1 MKRDGYSHLRS
12 YLIGVSILMLLI
24 VTACLPLVGRS
35 LPDSTRN
42 IPPYPNALNLS
53 TQDMSNDPNQ
63 TWQVVTFQTQ
73 DAPKAVLDYYANE
86 LAKDGWYNSGGTIPQ
101 AGQLTLFC
109 CSADEDV
116 SFFSI
121 TLETQQASD
130 GQTNVKVELY
140 EELPF

>member
-1 MKRDGYSHLRS
+1 MQLDKYGNLRS
-12 YLIGVSILMLLI
+12 YHIGISILMLLI

-35 LPDSTRN
+35 LPDSTSN
-42 IPPYPNALNLS
+42 ILPYPNALNLN
-53 TQDMSNDPNQ
+53 TQDMSKDPNQ

-86 LAKDGWYNSGGTIPQ
+86 LSKDDWYSSGGTIPQ

-109 CSADEDV
+109 CSADEDA

-121 TLETQQASD
+121 TVETQQASN